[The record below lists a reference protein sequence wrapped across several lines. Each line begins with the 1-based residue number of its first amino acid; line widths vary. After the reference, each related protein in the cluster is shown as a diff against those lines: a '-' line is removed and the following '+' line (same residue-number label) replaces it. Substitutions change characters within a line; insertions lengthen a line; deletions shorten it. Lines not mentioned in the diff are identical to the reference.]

1 MTQYNS
7 KNVNLSDS
15 QLAELKPVTQIVTKV
30 ILKLSANMTHPA
42 NDASFLHKL
51 LWTDTQV

>member
-1 MTQYNS
+1 MTQYNN

-15 QLAELKPVTQIVTKV
+15 QLAELKPATQIVTKV
-30 ILKLSANMTHPA
+30 ILKLSENMIHPA

-51 LWTDTQV
+51 L